1 MCYRASLLV
10 LVGLGVV
17 LSAGAGRVLAQ
28 AGPVPEPADT
38 AAIARTVTVT
48 YSVPLQGKTPEEAR
62 QRALDRARA
71 EAVRRVVGTQVQA
84 ERSSSTI
91 ETDGGLVSRFS
102 QVVRTGAGGRVVA
115 ERLLSDGI
123 GTERGQDVYRVR
135 LRATVHPDV
144 GQPDPAFEASLD
156 VTDDDRVFVAR
167 SPLPQSDELI
177 ATLSVSKDAYI
188 TLFSITRDTLQVI
201 WPNALI
207 RDTFVP
213 AEASVEFPSADWR
226 DRGLHFRVEVPAD
239 QDRITERLFLVATKS
254 RIPFEPT
261 PDVEVQ
267 DGELSTVEADLL
279 ALNRWLVSIPLDQ
292 RTTATVTYDVRRADP

>member
-10 LVGLGVV
+10 LVGLGIV

-28 AGPVPEPADT
+28 AGPAPEPADT
-38 AAIARTVTVT
+38 AAVARTVTVT
-48 YSVPLQGKTPEEAR
+48 YSVPLQGKTLEEAR

-115 ERLLSDGI
+115 ERLLSDEI
-123 GTERGQDVYRVR
+123 DTDQVVYRVR

-279 ALNRWLVSIPLDQ
+279 ALNQWLVGIPLDQ
-292 RTTATVTYDVRRADP
+292 RATATVTYDVRRASP